1 MKPSSFTLSEASD
14 ITLNLLGFIAADEGR
29 IERFLALSG
38 MSPQDLKDGTQK
50 PEFLGFLLDYALQD
64 ESLILEFAAATGTKP
79 ETIQGAR
86 FALPG
91 ATYDI

>member
-38 MSPQDLKDGTQK
+38 MSPQDLKDGAQK